1 MDKNMEEKI
10 ITVANY
16 IVDNNATII
25 QTAEHFNMSPS
36 SIKKYINSKDKLQ
49 SIDIEL
55 FKKVKEA
62 QMGIT
67 LDGQIKGGKTG
78 STKGNSYL
86 GKEKV
91 LYLIDEMLDKDL
103 TYEEA
108 EKMFGVPSS
117 TIYDGVKR
125 FADKERL
132 SRLEDMYA
140 KHRIQ
145 NSKEENIKNVK
156 DNDVKAVI
164 SSNMSIGVNVF
175 FNTLKKLTPILN
187 DFDIE
192 IIEAHHNQKKD
203 APSGTAMTAFEV
215 IANELDRDPE
225 EVGVYGRQGMV
236 GKRTKEE
243 IGLHAIRGGDIV
255 GDHTVMFIGDGERI
269 EFTHRAHTREVFIA
283 GVIRAIRYIP
293 DAESGI
299 VSSMNDVLGLE

>member
-10 ITVANY
+10 IAVANY

-55 FKKVKEA
+55 FKKVKEV

-67 LDGQIKGGKTG
+67 
-78 STKGNSYL
+78 
-86 GKEKV
+86 KV
-91 LYLIDEMLDKDL
+91 LCLIDEMLDKDL

-156 DNDVKAVI
+156 
-164 SSNMSIGVNVF
+164 
-175 FNTLKKLTPILN
+175 
-187 DFDIE
+187 
-192 IIEAHHNQKKD
+192 
-203 APSGTAMTAFEV
+203 
-215 IANELDRDPE
+215 
-225 EVGVYGRQGMV
+225 
-236 GKRTKEE
+236 
-243 IGLHAIRGGDIV
+243 
-255 GDHTVMFIGDGERI
+255 
-269 EFTHRAHTREVFIA
+269 
-283 GVIRAIRYIP
+283 
-293 DAESGI
+293 
-299 VSSMNDVLGLE
+299 

>member
-10 ITVANY
+10 IAVANY
-16 IVDNNATII
+16 IVDNKATII
-25 QTAEHFNMSPS
+25 QAEHFNMSPS
-36 SIKKYINSKDKLQ
+36 SIKKYLNSKDKLQ

-91 LYLIDEMLDKDL
+91 LCLIDEMLDKDL

-145 NSKEENIKNVK
+145 NPKEENIKNVK
-156 DNDVKAVI
+156 
-164 SSNMSIGVNVF
+164 
-175 FNTLKKLTPILN
+175 
-187 DFDIE
+187 
-192 IIEAHHNQKKD
+192 
-203 APSGTAMTAFEV
+203 
-215 IANELDRDPE
+215 
-225 EVGVYGRQGMV
+225 
-236 GKRTKEE
+236 
-243 IGLHAIRGGDIV
+243 
-255 GDHTVMFIGDGERI
+255 
-269 EFTHRAHTREVFIA
+269 
-283 GVIRAIRYIP
+283 
-293 DAESGI
+293 
-299 VSSMNDVLGLE
+299 